1 MRGSRKKYQSTVG
14 VVNVWGG
21 KIKVAG
27 EIIAFAG
34 AAIPSGFLLA
44 NGALVSRAS
53 YANLFAAIGVTYG
66 AGDGSTTFAL
76 PDLRGEFIRGTDN
89 GRGVDAARVNG
100 SGQAATRVNS
110 HNQRYAGGWV
120 GAGLDVD
127 VTGGANWDSALEKT
141 FSGISGE
148 FQYAALGNIFDNYA
162 GRVRPRNI
170 AMQYLIQY

>member
-34 AAIPSGFLLA
+34 ASIPSGFLLA

-89 GRGVDAARVNG
+89 GRGVDSARVNG
-100 SGQAATRVNS
+100 SAQGHLFASHGHGAEVPSATPMGGGNAQLIMADLTTAAF
-110 HNQRYAGGWV
+110 V
-120 GAGLDVD
+120 GVD
-127 VTGGANWDSALEKT
+127 PYPVDSVVSYTGGAET
-141 FSGISGE
+141 
-148 FQYAALGNIFDNYA
+148 
-162 GRVRPRNI
+162 RPRNI